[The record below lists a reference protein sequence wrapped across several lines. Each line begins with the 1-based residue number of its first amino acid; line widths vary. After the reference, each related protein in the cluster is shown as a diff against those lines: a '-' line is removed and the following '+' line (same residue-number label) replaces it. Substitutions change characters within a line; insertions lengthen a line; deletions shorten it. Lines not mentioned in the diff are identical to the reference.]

1 MVLSIEDEK
10 TCRMAQDLA
19 RQTGESVAEAIYR
32 AVQERLERICR
43 AERIL
48 QIGKECAAHIEEP
61 FKSIDVDEMLYD
73 EKGLPK

>member
-10 TCRMAQDLA
+10 TCHLAQDIA
-19 RQTGESVAEAIYR
+19 RRTGESTTEAVYR

-43 AERIL
+43 AERTL

-61 FKSIDVDEMLYD
+61 FTSIDLGEMLYD